1 MDMSEGRKLYDTKSV
16 EQNEE
21 LQTGILNELHE
32 LQKKTL
38 MYQRISAGL
47 MLVFV
52 IAVLCVIPSLLST
65 LKATRETLAGVDAA
79 VAQANEVIAEANG
92 VLNEANNAVAE
103 VEEAMNDLSTFVNTA
118 GEDLSS
124 VTDGISKVDF
134 DTLNQAIQNLDAT
147 VEPLANFFKKFGR

>member
-1 MDMSEGRKLYDTKSV
+1 MSTENEVKSPYDTKSV

-21 LQTGILNELHE
+21 LQTGILNELHA

-38 MYQRISAGL
+38 MYQRLSAGL

-92 VLNEANNAVAE
+92 AVAE
-103 VEEAMNDLSTFVNTA
+103 VEEAMNDLSNFVNTA
-118 GEDLSS
+118 GEELTS
-124 VTDGISKVDF
+124 VADGITQVDF
-134 DTLNQAIQNLDAT
+134 ETLNRAIENLDAT
-147 VEPLANFFKKFGR
+147 VQPFANFFSKFK

>member
-1 MDMSEGRKLYDTKSV
+1 MSDNDKTPYSGNSV

-21 LQTGILNELHE
+21 LQTGILNDLHE

-52 IAVLCVIPSLLST
+52 IAILCVVPSLLST

-79 VAQANEVIAEANG
+79 VTDAKTAIND
-92 VLNEANNAVAE
+92 
-103 VEEAMNDLSTFVNTA
+103 VETAMNDLSSFVNTA
-118 GEDLSS
+118 GNDLSS
-124 VTDGISKVDF
+124 VTEGISKVDF
-134 DTLNQAIQNLDAT
+134 DTLNEAITNLDAT
-147 VEPLANFFKKFGR
+147 VEPLANFFSKFR